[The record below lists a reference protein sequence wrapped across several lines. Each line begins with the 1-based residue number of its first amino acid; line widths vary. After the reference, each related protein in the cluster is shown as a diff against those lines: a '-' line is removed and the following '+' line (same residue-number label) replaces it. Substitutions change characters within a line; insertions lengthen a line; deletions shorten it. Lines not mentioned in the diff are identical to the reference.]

1 MRAHKEEIK
10 SQVNIS
16 QLKID
21 IYYSYKQIPRPEP
34 EFNRNPPNKMKKKS
48 CYFLYIWTRRQQMAL
63 SGQTVKLQPSDSQDA
78 LIEVSLEVAN
88 QSITIKNMLEGRD
101 NNNNILI
108 ITRAK
113 Y

>member
-1 MRAHKEEIK
+1 
-10 SQVNIS
+10 
-16 QLKID
+16 
-21 IYYSYKQIPRPEP
+21 
-34 EFNRNPPNKMKKKS
+34 
-48 CYFLYIWTRRQQMAL
+48 MAL